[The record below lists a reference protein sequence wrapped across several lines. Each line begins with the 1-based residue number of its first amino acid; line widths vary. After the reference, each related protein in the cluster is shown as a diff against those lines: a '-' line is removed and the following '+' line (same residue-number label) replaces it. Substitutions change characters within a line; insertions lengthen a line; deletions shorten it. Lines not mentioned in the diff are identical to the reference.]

1 MRILL
6 VEDDSKLGQLLQY
19 KLKKQYHQVV
29 WVIDGWDAIEKM
41 EQNQF
46 DLYILDWMVTCVSGL
61 DLCRMIRSKN
71 DKTPILMLTARD
83 AVSDRVEGL
92 MAGADDYL
100 VKPFDFDELFARIHA
115 LGRRKES
122 EWHDEIRTI
131 GDVALNMRTLEVT
144 RNGIK
149 VVLTKKEFQLLSYL
163 MSNAGYVLSREQI
176 LNQVWGIDAEVT
188 LNAVDAFVK
197 LLRKKVGDSPFPKK
211 LIHSVRGLGYR
222 MDKP

>member
-6 VEDDSKLGQLLQY
+6 VEDDRKLGQLLQY
-19 KLKKQYHQVV
+19 KLKKRYHRTE
-29 WVIDGWDAIEKM
+29 WVIDGREAIEMIDQK
-41 EQNQF
+41 QYA
-46 DLYILDWMVTCVSGL
+46 LYILDWMITSVSGV
-61 DLCRMIRSKN
+61 DLCRIIRSKN

-100 VKPFDFDELFARIHA
+100 VKPFDFDELFARIYA
-115 LGRRKES
+115 LGRRNET
-122 EWHDEIRTI
+122 EWHDEIRRI
-131 GDVALNMRTLEVT
+131 GDVALNMRTLEVV

-149 VVLTKKEFQLLSYL
+149 VVLTKREFQLLSYM

-188 LNAVDAFVK
+188 LNAVDASIK
-197 LLRKKVGDSPFPKK
+197 LLRKKVGDSRLPK
-211 LIHSVRGLGYR
+211 LIQSVRGLGYR